1 MNDAQSALGRVCGVR
16 ARAGTWLGSRRGG
29 IESRGWIHFGEI
41 GRAAHAV
48 ARTRTPVSAHHRY
61 RSGGVSSD
69 SATWLK
75 CVARGELVN
84 GTDDC

>member
-48 ARTRTPVSAHHRY
+48 ARTRTPVSAHQSRV
-61 RSGGVSSD
+61 RGQLGQRD
-69 SATWLK
+69 
-75 CVARGELVN
+75 VAPVRGSW
-84 GTDDC
+84 

>member
-48 ARTRTPVSAHHRY
+48 ARTRTPVSAHHR
-61 RSGGVSSD
+61 SGGVSSD